1 MCVGGRREQESGQ
14 IIFHSIHFALPNR
27 SVPPSGVPRRRPE
40 SWPGSSVSPSNLG
53 FSPSPT
59 PPRSLP
65 NFPPSPRPPGLGPYT
80 LFSSRSTALLTTIQ
94 TPNNPSCHAEDA
106 PFGRLSFFP
115 ANLLIPTV
123 IELHSRTCGLCDPL
137 MKNQWTLR
145 LCVYKT
151 SGVRQ
156 HLPRINP
163 PRRMY
168 ERDARKDLP
177 ILAVTE

>member
-1 MCVGGRREQESGQ
+1 VCVGGAQRARERADYISFNSFRPPQPVRP
-14 IIFHSIHFALPNR
+14 SIR
-27 SVPPSGVPRRRPE
+27 GPRRRPE

-80 LFSSRSTALLTTIQ
+80 LFSSRSMALLPTIQ
-94 TPNNPSCHAEDA
+94 TLNNPSCHAEKA

-115 ANLLIPTV
+115 TNLLIPTV

-137 MKNQWTLR
+137 IKNQVCHASAVCA
-145 LCVYKT
+145 CVQNESTCQESIHRAACT
-151 SGVRQ
+151 SAM
-156 HLPRINP
+156 HARIFQS
-163 PRRMY
+163 
-168 ERDARKDLP
+168 
-177 ILAVTE
+177 

>member
-1 MCVGGRREQESGQ
+1 MTL
-14 IIFHSIHFALPNR
+14 LP
-27 SVPPSGVPRRRPE
+27 
-40 SWPGSSVSPSNLG
+40 
-53 FSPSPT
+53 
-59 PPRSLP
+59 
-65 NFPPSPRPPGLGPYT
+65 
-80 LFSSRSTALLTTIQ
+80 AIQ
-94 TPNNPSCHAEDA
+94 TLNNPSSHAEDV
-106 PFGRLSFFP
+106 PFRRLSFFP
-115 ANLLIPTV
+115 TNLLIPTV

-137 MKNQWTLR
+137 IKNQGLKSVR

-168 ERDARKDLP
+168 KRDARKDLP